1 MMYLALAETFGDGQ
15 VLFGKLFVLHQLD
28 LQVQL
33 VHKVKM
39 AQMAQQDQLVQLEMT
54 VLLLLNH
61 QRHPLVLFLEMLGL
75 TLKTEQFIFTM
86 TATG

>member
-1 MMYLALAETFGDGQ
+1 
-15 VLFGKLFVLHQLD
+15 
-28 LQVQL
+28 
-33 VHKVKM
+33 M
-39 AQMAQQDQLVQLEMT
+39 AQMVLRDLLVQLEMT

-61 QRHPLVLFLEMLGL
+61 QRHPLVLLLEMLGL